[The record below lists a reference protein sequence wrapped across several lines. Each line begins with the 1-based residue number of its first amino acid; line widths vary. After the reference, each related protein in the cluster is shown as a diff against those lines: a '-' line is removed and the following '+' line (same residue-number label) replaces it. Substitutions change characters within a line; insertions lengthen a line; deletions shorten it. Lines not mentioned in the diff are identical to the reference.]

1 MALPTLQIP
10 AANRTKFGETLCPF
24 QVERVTVRNERY
36 GHSFNLDTFTCE
48 EEKQVADGYC
58 EQLKSKICFNRP
70 RDSTRR
76 EECVEDVNSAC
87 VFIKNNLREAAG
99 VPRRS

>member
-1 MALPTLQIP
+1 MALPTLQVP
-10 AANRTKFGETLCPF
+10 VPNRSKFGETLCPF
-24 QVERVTVRNERY
+24 LVERVTVRNERY

-70 RDSTRR
+70 SDSTNRGA
-76 EECVEDVNSAC
+76 CVEDVNSAC
-87 VFIKNNLREAAG
+87 VFIKNNLRGAAG